1 VVRLVRLVRV
11 VVPPEFK
18 YYSKMI
24 INFLTGQ
31 AVSDKA
37 EADAIEKVGD
47 SDDLTRYEG
56 DDLML
61 SKSLDISFSRRSRSL
76 S

>member
-1 VVRLVRLVRV
+1 M
-11 VVPPEFK
+11 EFK